1 MKLSL
6 KHLIL
11 LLLLVEILSLIKTK
25 KSFRKLQEEGE
36 EEEEEYY
43 EDDIVPIETYQRR
56 SVRIGTE
63 RSSIYKIFHYHI
75 YPLDNPKEDPVL
87 IIDLYTRVFT
97 DVQMYIYT
105 DLEDIYYD
113 PRTKTYKDAIYETEL
128 YNLDQVIITEGDFL
142 SEESDIYIVFCAP
155 ETENFRTYVTINFNN
170 ELYEVYNI
178 FRYTYYNEE
187 PKVYY
192 FHLVASEE
200 NRFMYLQFQSLTT
213 YPNCN
218 ISIYESQ
225 NFEEEDPYYQK
236 NMNVE
241 QFSKSDIELKRNQD
255 YYVILT
261 LDRTTTASHG
271 FYFDV
276 AFSFSK
282 YDKPIVVNFEEGFSE
297 EFPIIVNQTLFFF
310 TDVSDNSNDK
320 IIIRGNSV
328 GDKIKQYSY
337 AFFDVNTADAAASN
351 HKKSDFKKLKEN
363 EYTFVGGD
371 VYIKVPNK
379 KEKIMGLAID
389 FEYYPINA
397 WDTIEIF
404 YMLKILKDPVSY
416 GEHQLEGETL
426 LFINPSDFEEND
438 GNLLIISTS
447 SLNAISFVDFEKEET
462 DESILE
468 YLNMYK
474 SQFYIFDKNTLPNEI
489 LLVINEEESYCEFKY
504 KFLNDVVLFSN
515 KFDSYGRLFSLDDC
529 SKTYLMIS
537 EENPYRTEEDKTYLF
552 FRKVFGDSQIFF
564 GNVYEYNNEIE
575 ALFSNKYVYDDLIIY
590 EANEEF
596 FVKMTCNTP
605 SNVHLIYF
613 DSTDSFT
620 ADTGNFYPIYLDSKK
635 KPYDERAL
643 EMVAR
648 KFDFELEL
656 LRDHSQ
662 YVQSFT
668 FEFQEREFYI
678 DLKNPKTFLSA
689 TLTEQESLEFSDIK
703 GKNLVFFKMDLEE
716 DEYERYEESTT
727 LKEIPEN
734 KVLVF
739 PFSNRFMVQTFELNN
754 NSGRSALVCIYNDY
768 SAVYIH
774 PRGGSCFYLHE
785 DEKRTL
791 TFQFGNLF
799 RTWSM
804 VADEEYY
811 TVMSIDEN
819 IELKY
824 NIKEGEDPGYDDSDE
839 FDDEEEEYDPEEYE
853 DSDAIQSSVMNVLIL
868 LFLIVLCSGI
878 LVILRINK
886 YNDSNLDMNK
896 YALDGGIN

>member
-1 MKLSL
+1 MKSPLKTLIFLLLFFVIFSKLSF
-6 KHLIL
+6 K
-11 LLLLVEILSLIKTK
+11 E
-25 KSFRKLQEEGE
+25 SFRQLQEEGE

-43 EDDIVPIETYQRR
+43 EDEVVPIETYQRR
-56 SVRIGTE
+56 SVRIGTQ
-63 RSSIYKIFHYHI
+63 RSSISKVFHYHI
-75 YPLDNPKEDPVL
+75 YPINSPKEESVL
-87 IIDLYTRVFT
+87 IIDLYTRIFS

-142 SEESDIYIVFCAP
+142 NEESDIYIVFCAP
-155 ETENFRTYVTINFNN
+155 EVENFRTYITINFNN

-192 FHLVASEE
+192 FHLVAYEE
-200 NRFMYLQFQSLTT
+200 TRYMYLQFQSLTND
-213 YPNCN
+213 PNCT
-218 ISIYESQ
+218 IQIYQ
-225 NFEEEDPYYQK
+225 DPDFEELKKEY
-236 NMNVE
+236 NMKEN
-241 QFSKSDIELKRNQD
+241 QFSDSLQLQRNKD

-261 LDRTTTASHG
+261 LDRVRTSSHG
-271 FYFDV
+271 YYFDV
-276 AFSFSK
+276 AFSFSQ
-282 YDKPIVVNFEEGFSE
+282 YETPIVIDFEEGFSQ
-297 EFPIIVNQTLFFF
+297 EFPVLVNQTLYYFV
-310 TDVSDNSNDK
+310 DVSDHQGEN

-328 GDKIKQYSY
+328 GDKIKKYSY
-337 AFFDVNTADAAASN
+337 AFYNKNSPSAVAEDFS
-351 HKKSDFKKLKEN
+351 KSDFSKLKEN
-363 EYTFVGGD
+363 YYTFVGGD
-371 VYIKVPNK
+371 VYIKVPRNDK
-379 KEKIMGLAID
+379 SKKIMGFAIE
-389 FEYYPINA
+389 FGNYPLNA

-404 YMLKILKDPVSY
+404 YMLKILKDAVSY
-416 GEHQLEGETL
+416 GEYQLEGETL
-426 LFINPSDFEEND
+426 LFVSPSNFEDNND
-438 GNLLIISTS
+438 ILIISTS

-468 YLNMYK
+468 YLTIYK
-474 SQFYIFDKNTLPNEI
+474 TQFYIFDNKILPNEI
-489 LLVINEEESYCEFKY
+489 LLVINEEETYCEFKY
-504 KFLNDVVLFSN
+504 KFFSDVVLFSN

-537 EENPYRTEEDKTYLF
+537 EENPYRSEEDKTYLF
-552 FRKVFGDSQIFF
+552 FRKVYGDSQIFF
-564 GNVYEYNNEIE
+564 GNVYEYNNEID
-575 ALFSNKYVYDDLIIY
+575 ALFLNKYVYDDLIIY
-590 EANEEF
+590 DANEEF

-613 DSTDSFT
+613 DSTDTFT
-620 ADTGNFYPIYLDSKK
+620 ADTGNFYPVYLDSKK

-668 FEFQEREFYI
+668 FTFQEREFYI
-678 DLKNPKTFLSA
+678 DLKNPKTFLGA

-716 DEYERYEESTT
+716 DEYDRYEEAVT
-727 LKEIPEN
+727 LNQIPEN

-739 PFSNRFMVQTFELNN
+739 PFTNRLMVQTFTLNN
-754 NSGRSALVCIYNDY
+754 KSDRSALVCIYNDY
-768 SAVYIH
+768 SSVYIH

-785 DEKRTL
+785 DEKRVL

-799 RTWSM
+799 RVWSM
-804 VADEEYY
+804 VADEEFY
-811 TVMSIDEN
+811 TVISVDEN
-819 IELKY
+819 IILDYKIE
-824 NIKEGEDPGYDDSDE
+824 EGEDPGYDDSDE
-839 FDDEEEEYDPEEYE
+839 FDEEEEGDPEEYADE
-853 DSDAIQSSVMNVLIL
+853 SAISASVMNTLIL

-878 LVILRINK
+878 LVVLRINK
-886 YNDSNLDMNK
+886 YNDPASDMAK
-896 YALDGGIN
+896 YSLDGGIN

>member
-1 MKLSL
+1 MKSPLKTLIFLLLFFVIFSKLSF
-6 KHLIL
+6 K
-11 LLLLVEILSLIKTK
+11 E
-25 KSFRKLQEEGE
+25 SFRQLQEEGE

-43 EDDIVPIETYQRR
+43 EDDVVPIETYQRR
-56 SVRIGTE
+56 SVRIGTQ
-63 RSSIYKIFHYHI
+63 RSSISKVFHYHI
-75 YPLDNPKEDPVL
+75 YPINSPKEESVL
-87 IIDLYTRVFT
+87 IIDLYTRIFS

-142 SEESDIYIVFCAP
+142 NEESDIYIVFCAP
-155 ETENFRTYVTINFNN
+155 EVENFRTYITINFNN

-192 FHLVASEE
+192 FHLVAYEE
-200 NRFMYLQFQSLTT
+200 TRYMYIQFQSLTND
-213 YPNCN
+213 PNCT
-218 ISIYESQ
+218 IQIYQ
-225 NFEEEDPYYQK
+225 DADFEESEKEYIMK
-236 NMNVE
+236 EN
-241 QFSKSDIELKRNQD
+241 QFSDTIQLKRNKD

-261 LDRTTTASHG
+261 LDRVRTSSHG
-271 FYFDV
+271 YYFDV
-276 AFSFSK
+276 AFSFSQ
-282 YDKPIVVNFEEGFSE
+282 YETPIVIDFEEGFSQ
-297 EFPIIVNQTLFFF
+297 EFPVLVNQTLYYFV
-310 TDVSDNSNDK
+310 DVSDHQGEN

-328 GDKIKQYSY
+328 GDKIKKYSY
-337 AFFDVNTADAAASN
+337 AFYKESSPSNAAKVFS
-351 HKKSDFKKLKEN
+351 KSDFSKLKEN
-363 EYTFVGGD
+363 YYTFVGGD
-371 VYIKVPNK
+371 VYIKVPRNDK
-379 KEKIMGLAID
+379 SKKIMGFAIE
-389 FEYYPINA
+389 FGNYPLNA

-404 YMLKILKDPVSY
+404 YMLKILKDAVSY
-416 GEHQLEGETL
+416 GEYQLEGETL
-426 LFINPSDFEEND
+426 LFVSPSNFEDNND
-438 GNLLIISTS
+438 ILIISTS

-468 YLNMYK
+468 YLTIYK
-474 SQFYIFDKNTLPNEI
+474 TQFYIFDKKILPNEI
-489 LLVINEEESYCEFKY
+489 LLVINEEETYCEFKY
-504 KFLNDVVLFSN
+504 KFFNDVVLFSN

-537 EENPYRTEEDKTYLF
+537 EENPYRSEEDKTYLF
-552 FRKVFGDSQIFF
+552 FRKVYGDSQIFF
-564 GNVYEYNNEIE
+564 GNVYEYNNEID
-575 ALFSNKYVYDDLIIY
+575 ALFLNKYVYDDLIIY
-590 EANEEF
+590 DANEEF

-613 DSTDSFT
+613 DSTDTFT
-620 ADTGNFYPIYLDSKK
+620 ADTGNFYPVYLDSKK

-668 FEFQEREFYI
+668 FTFQEREFYI
-678 DLKNPKTFLSA
+678 DLKNPKTFLGA

-716 DEYERYEESTT
+716 DEYDRYEEAVT
-727 LKEIPEN
+727 LNQIPEN

-739 PFSNRFMVQTFELNN
+739 PFTNRLMVQTFTLNN
-754 NSGRSALVCIYNDY
+754 KSDRSALVCIYNDY
-768 SAVYIH
+768 SSVYIH

-785 DEKRTL
+785 DEKRVL

-799 RTWSM
+799 RVWSM
-804 VADEEYY
+804 VADEEFY
-811 TVMSIDEN
+811 TVISVDEN
-819 IELKY
+819 IILDYKIE
-824 NIKEGEDPGYDDSDE
+824 EGEDPGYDDSDE
-839 FDDEEEEYDPEEYE
+839 FDEEEEGDPEEYADE
-853 DSDAIQSSVMNVLIL
+853 SAISASVMNTLIL

-878 LVILRINK
+878 LVVLRINK
-886 YNDSNLDMNK
+886 YNDPASDMAK
-896 YALDGGIN
+896 YSLDGGIN

>member
-1 MKLSL
+1 MKSPLKTLIFLLLFFVIFSKLSF
-6 KHLIL
+6 K
-11 LLLLVEILSLIKTK
+11 E
-25 KSFRKLQEEGE
+25 SFRQLQEEGE

-43 EDDIVPIETYQRR
+43 EDEVVPIETYQRR
-56 SVRIGTE
+56 SVRIGTQ
-63 RSSIYKIFHYHI
+63 RSSISKVFHYHI
-75 YPLDNPKEDPVL
+75 YPINSPKEESVL
-87 IIDLYTRVFT
+87 IIDLYTRIFS

-142 SEESDIYIVFCAP
+142 NEESDIYIVFCAP
-155 ETENFRTYVTINFNN
+155 EVENFRTYITINFNN

-192 FHLVASEE
+192 FHLVAYEE
-200 NRFMYLQFQSLTT
+200 TRYMYLQFQSLTND
-213 YPNCN
+213 PNCT
-218 ISIYESQ
+218 IQIYQ
-225 NFEEEDPYYQK
+225 DPDFEDLKKEY
-236 NMNVE
+236 NMKEN
-241 QFSKSDIELKRNQD
+241 QFSDSIQLQRNKD

-261 LDRTTTASHG
+261 LDRVRTSSHG
-271 FYFDV
+271 YYFDV
-276 AFSFSK
+276 AFSFSQ
-282 YDKPIVVNFEEGFSE
+282 YDTPIVIDFEEGFSQ
-297 EFPIIVNQTLFFF
+297 EFPVLVNQTLYYFV
-310 TDVSDNSNDK
+310 DVSDHQGEN

-328 GDKIKQYSY
+328 GDKIKKYSY
-337 AFFDVNTADAAASN
+337 AFYNKNSPSSVAEDFS
-351 HKKSDFKKLKEN
+351 KSDFSKLKEN
-363 EYTFVGGD
+363 YYTFVGGD
-371 VYIKVPNK
+371 VYIKVPRNDK
-379 KEKIMGLAID
+379 SKKIMGFAIE
-389 FEYYPINA
+389 FGNYPLNA

-404 YMLKILKDPVSY
+404 YMLKILKDAVSY
-416 GEHQLEGETL
+416 GEYQLEGETL
-426 LFINPSDFEEND
+426 LFVSPSNFEDNND
-438 GNLLIISTS
+438 ILIISTS

-468 YLNMYK
+468 YLTIYK
-474 SQFYIFDKNTLPNEI
+474 TQFYIFDKNTLPNEI

-537 EENPYRTEEDKTYLF
+537 EENPYRSEEDKTYLF
-552 FRKVFGDSQIFF
+552 FRKVYGDSQIFF
-564 GNVYEYNNEIE
+564 GNVYEYNNEID
-575 ALFSNKYVYDDLIIY
+575 ALFLNKYVYDDLIIY
-590 EANEEF
+590 DANEEF

-613 DSTDSFT
+613 DSTDTFT
-620 ADTGNFYPIYLDSKK
+620 ADTGNFYPVYLDSKK

-668 FEFQEREFYI
+668 FTFQEREFYI
-678 DLKNPKTFLSA
+678 DLKNPKTFLGA

-716 DEYERYEESTT
+716 DEYDRYEEAVT
-727 LKEIPEN
+727 LNQIPEN

-739 PFSNRFMVQTFELNN
+739 PFTNRLMVQTFTLNN
-754 NSGRSALVCIYNDY
+754 KSDRSALVCIYNDY
-768 SAVYIH
+768 SSVYIH

-785 DEKRTL
+785 DEKRVL

-799 RTWSM
+799 RVWSM
-804 VADEEYY
+804 VADEEFY
-811 TVMSIDEN
+811 TVISVDEN
-819 IELKY
+819 IILDYKIE
-824 NIKEGEDPGYDDSDE
+824 EGEDPGYDDSDE
-839 FDDEEEEYDPEEYE
+839 FDEEEEGDPEEYADE
-853 DSDAIQSSVMNVLIL
+853 SAISASVMNTLIL

-878 LVILRINK
+878 LVVLRINK
-886 YNDSNLDMNK
+886 YNDPASDMAK
-896 YALDGGIN
+896 YSLDGGIN

>member
-1 MKLSL
+1 MKSPLKTLIFLLLFFVIFSKLSF
-6 KHLIL
+6 K
-11 LLLLVEILSLIKTK
+11 E
-25 KSFRKLQEEGE
+25 SFRQLQEEGE

-43 EDDIVPIETYQRR
+43 EDEVVPIETYQRR
-56 SVRIGTE
+56 SVRIGTQ
-63 RSSIYKIFHYHI
+63 RSSISKVFHYHI
-75 YPLDNPKEDPVL
+75 YPINNPKEESVL
-87 IIDLYTRVFT
+87 IIDLYTRIFS

-142 SEESDIYIVFCAP
+142 NEESDIYIVFCAP
-155 ETENFRTYVTINFNN
+155 EVENFRTYITINFNN

-192 FHLVASEE
+192 FHLVAYEE
-200 NRFMYLQFQSLTT
+200 TRYMYLQFQSLTND
-213 YPNCN
+213 PNCT
-218 ISIYESQ
+218 IQIYQ
-225 NFEEEDPYYQK
+225 DPDFEDLKKEY
-236 NMNVE
+236 NMKEN
-241 QFSKSDIELKRNQD
+241 QFSDSIQLQRNKD

-261 LDRTTTASHG
+261 LDRVRTSSHG
-271 FYFDV
+271 YYFDV
-276 AFSFSK
+276 AFSFSQ
-282 YDKPIVVNFEEGFSE
+282 YDTPIVIDFEEGFSQ
-297 EFPIIVNQTLFFF
+297 EFPVLVNQTLYYFV
-310 TDVSDNSNDK
+310 DVSDHQGEN

-328 GDKIKQYSY
+328 GDKIKKYSY
-337 AFFDVNTADAAASN
+337 AFYNKNSPSSVAEDFS
-351 HKKSDFKKLKEN
+351 KSDFSKLKEN
-363 EYTFVGGD
+363 YYTFVGGD
-371 VYIKVPNK
+371 VYIKVPRNDK
-379 KEKIMGLAID
+379 SKKIMGFAIE
-389 FEYYPINA
+389 FGNYPLNA

-404 YMLKILKDPVSY
+404 YMLKILKDAVSY
-416 GEHQLEGETL
+416 GEYQLEGETL
-426 LFINPSDFEEND
+426 LFVSPSNFEDNND
-438 GNLLIISTS
+438 ILIISTS

-468 YLNMYK
+468 YLTIYK
-474 SQFYIFDKNTLPNEI
+474 TQFYIFDKNTLPNEI

-537 EENPYRTEEDKTYLF
+537 EENPYRSEEDKTYLF
-552 FRKVFGDSQIFF
+552 FRKVYGDSQIFF
-564 GNVYEYNNEIE
+564 GNVYEYNNEID
-575 ALFSNKYVYDDLIIY
+575 ALFLNKYVYDDLIIY
-590 EANEEF
+590 DANEEF

-613 DSTDSFT
+613 DSTDTFT
-620 ADTGNFYPIYLDSKK
+620 ADTGNFYPVYLDSKK

-668 FEFQEREFYI
+668 FTFQEREFYI
-678 DLKNPKTFLSA
+678 DLKNPKTFLGA

-716 DEYERYEESTT
+716 DEYDRYEEAVT
-727 LKEIPEN
+727 LNQIPEN

-739 PFSNRFMVQTFELNN
+739 PFTNRLMVQTFTLNN
-754 NSGRSALVCIYNDY
+754 KSDRSALVCIYNDY
-768 SAVYIH
+768 SSVYIH

-785 DEKRTL
+785 DEKRVL

-799 RTWSM
+799 RVWSM
-804 VADEEYY
+804 VADEEFY
-811 TVMSIDEN
+811 TVISVDEN
-819 IELKY
+819 IILDYKIE
-824 NIKEGEDPGYDDSDE
+824 EGEDPGYDDSDE
-839 FDDEEEEYDPEEYE
+839 FEEEEEGDPEEYADE
-853 DSDAIQSSVMNVLIL
+853 SAISASVMNTLIL

-878 LVILRINK
+878 LVVLRINK
-886 YNDSNLDMNK
+886 YNDPASDMAK
-896 YALDGGIN
+896 YSLDGGIN

>member
-63 RSSIYKIFHYHI
+63 RSSISRIFHYHI
-75 YPLDNPKEDPVL
+75 YPLDNPKEEPVL

-192 FHLVASEE
+192 FHLVAYEE
-200 NRFMYLQFQSLTT
+200 TRYMYLQFQSLTND
-213 YPNCN
+213 PNCT
-218 ISIYESQ
+218 IQIYQ
-225 NFEEEDPYYQK
+225 DPDFEELEYERIMTD
-236 NMNVE
+236 N
-241 QFSKSDIELKRNQD
+241 QFSDSQISLKRNKD
-255 YYVILT
+255 YYIILT
-261 LDRTTTASHG
+261 LDRVRTYSHG
-271 FYFDV
+271 YYFDV
-276 AFSFSK
+276 AFSFSQ
-282 YDKPIVVNFEEGFSE
+282 YDTPIVIDFEEGFSQ
-297 EFPIIVNQTLFFF
+297 EFPILVNQTLYYFV
-310 TDVSDNSNDK
+310 DVSDHEGDN

-328 GDKIKQYSY
+328 GDKIKKYSY
-337 AFFDVNTADAAASN
+337 AFYNKNSPSSVADDFS
-351 HKKSDFKKLKEN
+351 KSDFSKLKEN
-363 EYTFVGGD
+363 YYTFVGGD
-371 VYIKVPNK
+371 VYIKVPRNDK
-379 KEKIMGLAID
+379 SKKIMGFAIE
-389 FEYYPINA
+389 FGNYPLNA

-404 YMLKILKDPVSY
+404 YMLKILKDSVSY
-416 GEHQLEGETL
+416 GEYQLEGETL
-426 LFINPSDFEEND
+426 LFINPSEFEEND

-447 SLNAISFVDFEKEET
+447 SLYAISFVDFEKEET

-489 LLVINEEESYCEFKY
+489 LLVINEEETYCEFKY
-504 KFLNDVVLFSN
+504 KFFSDVVLFSN

-537 EENPYRTEEDKTYLF
+537 EENPYRSEEDKTYLF
-552 FRKVFGDSQIFF
+552 FRKVYGDSQIFF
-564 GNVYEYNNEIE
+564 GNVYEYNNEID

-590 EANEEF
+590 DANEEF

-613 DSTDSFT
+613 DSTDTFT
-620 ADTGNFYPIYLDSKK
+620 ADTGNFYPVYLDSKK

-668 FEFQEREFYI
+668 FTFQEREFYI
-678 DLKNPKTFLSA
+678 DLKNPKTFLGA

-716 DEYERYEESTT
+716 DEYDRYEEAVT
-727 LKEIPEN
+727 LNQIPEN

-739 PFSNRFMVQTFELNN
+739 PFTNRLMVQTFTLNN
-754 NSGRSALVCIYNDY
+754 KSDRSALVCIYNDY
-768 SAVYIH
+768 SSVYIH

-785 DEKRTL
+785 DEKRVL

-799 RTWSM
+799 RVWSM
-804 VADEEYY
+804 VADEEFY
-811 TVMSIDEN
+811 TVISVDEN
-819 IELKY
+819 IILDYKIE
-824 NIKEGEDPGYDDSDE
+824 EGEDPGYDDSDE
-839 FDDEEEEYDPEEYE
+839 FEEEEGDPEEYAD
-853 DSDAIQSSVMNVLIL
+853 DSAISASVMNTLIL

-878 LVILRINK
+878 LVVLRINK
-886 YNDSNLDMNK
+886 YNDPVSEMAK
-896 YALDGGIN
+896 YSLDGGIN

>member
-1 MKLSL
+1 MKSPLKTLIFLLLFFVIFSKLSF
-6 KHLIL
+6 K
-11 LLLLVEILSLIKTK
+11 E
-25 KSFRKLQEEGE
+25 SFRQLQEEGE

-43 EDDIVPIETYQRR
+43 EDEVVPIETYQRR
-56 SVRIGTE
+56 SVRIGTQ
-63 RSSIYKIFHYHI
+63 RSSISKVFHYHI
-75 YPLDNPKEDPVL
+75 YPINNPKEESVL
-87 IIDLYTRVFT
+87 IIDLYTRIFS

-142 SEESDIYIVFCAP
+142 NEESDICIVFCAP
-155 ETENFRTYVTINFNN
+155 EVENFRTYITINFNN

-192 FHLVASEE
+192 FHLVAYEE
-200 NRFMYLQFQSLTT
+200 TRYMYLQFQSLTND
-213 YPNCN
+213 PNCTIQIYQDPDFEELEYETIVTKNQFSDSN
-218 ISIYESQ
+218 IS
-225 NFEEEDPYYQK
+225 
-236 NMNVE
+236 
-241 QFSKSDIELKRNQD
+241 LKRNKD

-261 LDRTTTASHG
+261 LDRVRTSNHG
-271 FYFDV
+271 YYFDV
-276 AFSFSK
+276 AFSFSQ
-282 YDKPIVVNFEEGFSE
+282 YDTPIVIDFKDGFSQ
-297 EFPIIVNQTLFFF
+297 EFPVLVNQTLYYFV
-310 TDVSDNSNDK
+310 DVSDHQGEN

-328 GDKIKQYSY
+328 GDKIKKYSY
-337 AFFDVNTADAAASN
+337 AFYNKNSPSSVAEDFS
-351 HKKSDFKKLKEN
+351 KSDFSKLKEN
-363 EYTFVGGD
+363 YYTFVGGD
-371 VYIKVPNK
+371 VYIKVPRNDK
-379 KEKIMGLAID
+379 SKKIMGFAIE
-389 FEYYPINA
+389 FGNYPLNA

-404 YMLKILKDPVSY
+404 YMLKILKDAVSY
-416 GEHQLEGETL
+416 GEYQLEGETL
-426 LFINPSDFEEND
+426 LFVSPSNFEDNND
-438 GNLLIISTS
+438 ILIISTS

-468 YLNMYK
+468 YLTIYK
-474 SQFYIFDKNTLPNEI
+474 TQFYIFDKKILPNEI

-504 KFLNDVVLFSN
+504 KFFNDVVLFSN

-537 EENPYRTEEDKTYLF
+537 EENPYRSEEDKTYLF
-552 FRKVFGDSQIFF
+552 FRKVYGDSQIFF
-564 GNVYEYNNEIE
+564 GNVYEYNNEID
-575 ALFSNKYVYDDLIIY
+575 ALFLNKYVYDDLIIY
-590 EANEEF
+590 DANEEF

-613 DSTDSFT
+613 DSTDTFT
-620 ADTGNFYPIYLDSKK
+620 ADTGNFYPVYLDSKK

-668 FEFQEREFYI
+668 FTFQEREFYI
-678 DLKNPKTFLSA
+678 DLKNPKTFLGA

-716 DEYERYEESTT
+716 DEYDRYEEAVT
-727 LKEIPEN
+727 LNQIPEN

-739 PFSNRFMVQTFELNN
+739 PFTNRLMVQTFTLNN
-754 NSGRSALVCIYNDY
+754 KSDRSALVCIYNDY
-768 SAVYIH
+768 SSVYIH

-785 DEKRTL
+785 DEKRVL

-799 RTWSM
+799 RVWSM
-804 VADEEYY
+804 VADEEFY
-811 TVMSIDEN
+811 TVISVDEN
-819 IELKY
+819 IILDYKIE
-824 NIKEGEDPGYDDSDE
+824 EGEDPGYDDSDE
-839 FDDEEEEYDPEEYE
+839 FDEEEEGDPEEYADE
-853 DSDAIQSSVMNVLIL
+853 SAISASVMNTLIL

-878 LVILRINK
+878 LVVLRINK
-886 YNDSNLDMNK
+886 YNDPASDMAK
-896 YALDGGIN
+896 YSLDGGIN